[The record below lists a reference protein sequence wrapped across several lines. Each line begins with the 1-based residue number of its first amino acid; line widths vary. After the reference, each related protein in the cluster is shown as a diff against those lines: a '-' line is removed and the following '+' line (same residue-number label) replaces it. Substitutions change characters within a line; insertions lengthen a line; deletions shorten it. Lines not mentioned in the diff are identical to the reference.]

1 MLDLTQDYFE
11 LFGLPAAFAVDTA
24 LLSDRYRGLLVTLH
38 PDRFASASDQE
49 RRLSMQASTLVN
61 EAYRTLKDPLARAR
75 YLLQLHADDV
85 GSDTETTQ
93 DAAFLMEQME
103 LREILAEAK
112 GQDDPYASV
121 NRVLGHVEAH
131 GQALGR
137 RLEAIFDEPTAA
149 GLVEA
154 REVVRK
160 LRFLD
165 KCRRDAE
172 NLEAELDD
180 LL

>member
-1 MLDLTQDYFE
+1 MDLTQDYFA

-24 LLSDRYRGLLVTLH
+24 LLSERYRGLLATLH
-38 PDRFASASDQE
+38 PDRFASASDHE

-61 EAYRTLKDPLARAR
+61 EAYRTLEDPLARAR
-75 YLLQLHADDV
+75 YLLQLHSDEV
-85 GSDTETTQ
+85 GSDTETTS

-103 LREILAEAK
+103 LRETLAEAK
-112 GQDDPYASV
+112 GQADPYASV
-121 NRVLGHVEAH
+121 NRVLVHVAEH
-131 GQALGR
+131 GQALCQQ
-137 RLEAIFDEPTAA
+137 LEGIFDEPTAA

-154 REVVRK
+154 RELVRK
-160 LRFLD
+160 LQFLD

-180 LL
+180 LP